1 MMKKETTIFNKRFDE
16 LSSEEKIE
24 HAELFENEAEFEQV
38 KLTLLQLENM
48 EQTEVLQPNPA
59 MKDDLMA
66 MFHDKWNKKAIPW
79 YEKLG
84 IFFLNPGRPIFFKP
98 IFQVTVGL
106 ALIFLLVQ
114 IMPKMEDN
122 ALVAD
127 NTSTSNEVESMPTQ
141 KEMKSIGAIAPA
153 EADAKIHYTPP
164 QVNDIADADD
174 EVAPSPVVI
183 SKADRFEAGPQMNAR
198 SAASTVA
205 QQPIVASEESVSPD
219 YASGFLHSDWLDKKE
234 VKAKEKSNSPEIN
247 VTFNKDE
254 LQLLDLL
261 EPAF

>member
-1 MMKKETTIFNKRFDE
+1 MMKKETNIFNKRFDE

-48 EQTEVLQPNPA
+48 EQTDVLQPNPA
-59 MKDDLMA
+59 MKEDLMA

-114 IMPKMEDN
+114 IMPKMEEK

-127 NTSTSNEVESMPTQ
+127 NTSTSKAVESMPTQ
-141 KEMKSIGAIAPA
+141 KEIKPLETPA
-153 EADAKIHYTPP
+153 FAETNITLPYVSLQVKDMEAD
-164 QVNDIADADD
+164 DA
-174 EVAPSPVVI
+174 VPSPPPVI
-183 SKADRFEAGPQMNAR
+183 SKDVRLQKGPQMNAR
-198 SAASTVA
+198 SMVSTVS
-205 QQPIVASEESVSPD
+205 QQPAVAEEESVSP
-219 YASGFLHSDWLDKKE
+219 AFVSGFQHSDWIDKKE
-234 VKAKEKSNSPEIN
+234 VKAKEKSNSSEIN
-247 VTFNKDE
+247 VSFNKDE